1 MKMKPFFNIS
11 VGLIAFALFFSG
23 ALMGGALVDPAIDNS
38 NNNNLFALLSGILLI
53 AYFIFTHI
61 HKDTEKNLIKIYED
75 EK

>member
-1 MKMKPFFNIS
+1 MKPFFNIS

-61 HKDTEKNLIKIYED
+61 HEDTQKKLIKIYED